1 MIWWRDRKIVTS
13 RNGMCEG
20 EDEDEERYW
29 DHIVWHSSTVQKDR
43 LKGRLTKFA
52 LSAGSTVSL

>member
-1 MIWWRDRKIVTS
+1 
-13 RNGMCEG
+13 MCEG